1 MEKLKASLAASG
13 FEQIQTY
20 IQSGNVI
27 FRSKL
32 RNSDTVSGII
42 EQKIRADFGLQITV
56 VSRTVDEMGAIIKA
70 NPFLQQRGV
79 DPTKLHVTFL
89 SEAPVTSS
97 LGKLAALTNAG
108 DEFRHS
114 GREIYLYCPNGYG
127 RTKLS
132 NNALEK
138 LLTARATT
146 RNWKTVRQLYEM
158 ALSYR

>member
-32 RNSDTVSGII
+32 RNSDTVSGMI
-42 EQKIRADFGLQITV
+42 EQKIREDFSLRITV
-56 VSRTVDEMGAIIKA
+56 LSRTVDEMGAIIKA
-70 NPFLQQRGV
+70 NPFLQQKGV
-79 DPTKLHVTFL
+79 DSTKLHVTFL
-89 SEAPVTSS
+89 SQAPVPSC
-97 LGKLAALTNAG
+97 LDKLAALANTG

-114 GREIYLYCPNGYG
+114 GHEVYLYCPNGYG

-132 NNALEK
+132 NNVLEK
-138 LLTARATT
+138 VLMARAST
-146 RNWKTVRQLYEM
+146 RNWRTVNQLYQM
-158 ALSYR
+158 ALGYR